1 MSNAAAIAIFV
12 KTPGLSPIKTRL
24 AAGMGTRYAE
34 LWYRLAAAA
43 VAEAAS
49 LATEALGA
57 AVYWAVAEAAAM
69 DDPQW
74 WSLPRIAQ
82 GDGDLGERM
91 GRVHTR
97 LLQDHA
103 AVILLGADVPQVT
116 RTLLTRAIAFLDSD
130 LPSSVF
136 GPAGDGGFWLYGSN
150 CGVPMEA
157 WTAPDYG
164 TADTGTTFRLAVG
177 THHRWYELETLIDV
191 DTAEQLNYVYHV
203 LAALP
208 DKPPAQAALFDWMQ
222 TQSVQVVYG

>member
-1 MSNAAAIAIFV
+1 MSNAAIAIFV

-24 AAGMGTRYAE
+24 TAGMGTRYAE

-43 VAEAAS
+43 VAEAAT
-49 LATEALGA
+49 LAAEATGCG
-57 AVYWAVAEAAAM
+57 VYWAVAEEAALN
-69 DDPQW
+69 DPQW
-74 WSLPRIAQ
+74 WSLPRIPQ

-116 RTLLTRAIAFLDSD
+116 RATLNRTLAFLRSD
-130 LPSSVF
+130 LASVVF
-136 GPAGDGGFWLYGSN
+136 GPAGDGGFWLFGSN
-150 CGVPMEA
+150 FGIPMDA
-157 WTAPDYG
+157 WTAPEYG
-164 TADTGTTFRLAVG
+164 TANTGATFRAAVG
-177 THHRWYELETLIDV
+177 THHRWYDLETLIDV

-208 DKPPAQAALFDWMQ
+208 DKAPAQAALFDWMQ